1 MYYGFRLV
9 TTVFALASM
18 IFVSSYA
25 AQGSSAEDTAGGI
38 QPANQVVMVDDTASV
53 EDEATFGASAT
64 AVGSESVGENG
75 LVDDIALLSGSRV
88 RHCELGLLIRRS
100 ESADVDVALLDAK
113 GRAVLSKH
121 YSSGSGLISVAT
133 DALPAGVYVYTV
145 RMADSVYTNSFMVT
159 R

>member
-53 EDEATFGASAT
+53 EDEATFGASALRSAPSRSGRMAWST
-64 AVGSESVGENG
+64 TSLCSRAAGFA
-75 LVDDIALLSGSRV
+75 IANLGFSYAGVRV
-88 RHCELGLLIRRS
+88 RMWMLRCWTPRDVRS
-100 ESADVDVALLDAK
+100 
-113 GRAVLSKH
+113 
-121 YSSGSGLISVAT
+121 
-133 DALPAGVYVYTV
+133 
-145 RMADSVYTNSFMVT
+145 
-159 R
+159 